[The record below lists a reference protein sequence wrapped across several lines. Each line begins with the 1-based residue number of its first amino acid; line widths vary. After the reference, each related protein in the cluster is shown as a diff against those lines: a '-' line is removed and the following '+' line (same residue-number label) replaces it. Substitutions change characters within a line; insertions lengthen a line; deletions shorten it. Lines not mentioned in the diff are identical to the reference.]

1 MQLQREGWYLRHD
14 EFVNDSSLSVVDCDL
29 MRGNVDGRRLVT
41 GSARPRHRRPELR
54 LRRRGF
60 AAGIGRE

>member
-14 EFVNDSSLSVVDCDL
+14 EFVNDSSLSVVDYDL
-29 MRGNVDGRRLVT
+29 MRGNIDGRRLVT
-41 GSARPRHRRPELR
+41 GSARPRHRCLELR